1 MNDLKLIDFIN
12 RDGLNSKEQGD
23 LILFDYSQE
32 LSSNFDWDLVSL
44 NARGIVFNKVT
55 GELVARPF
63 SKFFNYEELRG
74 VAGERLPESFRPNTS
89 GPFRA
94 LEKIDGSCAITY
106 KYLDKWYVNTRGSFA
121 SEQAIWATEW
131 LNKNLKTENM
141 NSNLTYLFEII
152 YPANRIVVDYGKKE
166 ALVLIGVID
175 KETGNEFN
183 YNAMQNVA
191 ELIECEI
198 AKIYEFEK
206 FEDIFTAREM
216 LTANEEGWVVTFDNG
231 YKCKI
236 KGEEYLKVHRILSS
250 VTPLHFWR
258 AINLE
263 TFSMPDIEETI
274 LLLPDEFQGAAKD
287 LVKVT
292 IEAHQSVYNEVVD
305 QAKVVPEFPDDKQG
319 KKDKFFWIRDH
330 VKPEY
335 ANLVLN
341 YLGGN
346 KAKLRDT
353 IHRMC
358 RPTLNT
364 YANVKVDPDLLKR
377 LERILQNN

>member
-1 MNDLKLIDFIN
+1 MNELKLIDFLN
-12 RDGLNSKEQGD
+12 RDGLNSKECGD

-32 LSSNFDWDLVSL
+32 LSSKFDWDIISL

-74 VAGERLPESFRPNTS
+74 EAGERLPELFRPNTS
-89 GPFRA
+89 GAFRA
-94 LEKIDGSCAITY
+94 LEKADGSMGIVY
-106 KYLDKWYVNTRGSFA
+106 FYDGKWNVNTRGSFE
-121 SEQAIWATEW
+121 SEQAVWATKW

-141 NSNLTYLFEII
+141 DSNLTYLFEII
-152 YPANRIVVDYGKKE
+152 YPENRIVVDYGKKE

-175 KETGNEFN
+175 KKTGTELD

-191 ELIECEI
+191 EAIECEI
-198 AKIYEFEK
+198 AKMYEFEK

-216 LTANEEGWVVTFDNG
+216 LTANEEVWVVTFDNG

-263 TFSMPDIEETI
+263 TFTMPDIENTI
-274 LLLPDEFQGAAKD
+274 LLLPDEFQGSAND

-292 IEAHQSVYNEVVD
+292 VEAHQGVYNEVVT
-305 QAKVVPEFPDDKQG
+305 QAKVVPKFSDDKQG
-319 KKDKFFWIRDH
+319 KKDLFFWIKDH
-330 VKPEY
+330 IKPEY
-335 ANLVLN
+335 LNLVLN
-341 YLGGN
+341 YLTGN
-346 KAKLRDT
+346 ENKLRDT

-364 YANVKVDPDLLKR
+364 YANVKVNPDLLKR
-377 LERILQNN
+377 LERILKGN